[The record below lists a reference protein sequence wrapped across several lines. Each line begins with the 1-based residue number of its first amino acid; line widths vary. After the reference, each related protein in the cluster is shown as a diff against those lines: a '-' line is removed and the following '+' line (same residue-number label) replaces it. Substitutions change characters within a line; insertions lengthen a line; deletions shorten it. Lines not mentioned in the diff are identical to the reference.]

1 MRNIVGKIRPT
12 ARPLDLDVRPPGRS
26 GRMDLHVKA
35 DGSLVLLTILCGG
48 HAIRARIGP
57 DDARRCGALF
67 LQQADVADPPIA
79 DEPVEDLDLT
89 LEQQELLDEALRKME
104 SYPNP

>member
-12 ARPLDLDVRPPGRS
+12 SRPLDLDVRPPDRS

-35 DGSLVLLTILCGG
+35 DGSLVLLTILVGG
-48 HAIRARIGP
+48 RTIRARIGP

-67 LQQADVADPPIA
+67 LAEADRADPPPA
-79 DEPVEDLDLT
+79 DPADEDLDLT
-89 LEQQELLDEALRKME
+89 PEQQALLDEALRKVE
-104 SYPNP
+104 SYPHP